1 MSLSHFVAAHCTM
14 KGRHFMLFRPGIGE
28 TRWLG
33 FETNIWNLE
42 PFESKPKSIS
52 ILDSCLSQ
60 YRNQYQYFSPSWLE
74 IKTNSDTYHTW
85 YQLGINVTR
94 NTIFC
99 FYSLLISHSG
109 CNPLPFNLSRV
120 KIERKINYFG
130 FQDILQYEKKGNC
143 THGSF
148 MPCLV
153 PAMVSN

>member
-1 MSLSHFVAAHCTM
+1 MMHTDYSCVTRVLY
-14 KGRHFMLFRPGIGE
+14 GPGIGE

-33 FETNIWNLE
+33 FETNIWTLE
-42 PFESKPKSIS
+42 PFESKSISIS

-60 YRNQYQYFSPSWLE
+60 YRNQYQYFSPSWTE
-74 IKTNSDTYHTW
+74 IKTNTDTYHTW

-94 NTIFC
+94 DTIFY

-109 CNPLPFNLSRV
+109 FNHLIFNLTRV
-120 KIERKINYFG
+120 KIERKINFFG
-130 FQDILQYEKKGNC
+130 FQGKIQYEKKGNC

-148 MPCLV
+148 IPCLI